1 MIRHLQDLVRRLKAR
16 RRARRT
22 PEEVFSRIYR
32 TNRWGGEPGEFY
44 SGAGTR
50 MPEIRDPYVHA
61 IEGLARELEFGNRT
75 AVDLGCGD
83 FDVGRRIAGLFRSYV
98 GVDVVP
104 DLIRHNQAA
113 YGSHGIRFVHADLTA
128 DELPVG
134 DVCFVRQVFQH
145 LSNEQIARALPKLT
159 AFTHVIVSEHI
170 ADEASAERMNEDHI
184 HGTSTRVERGSGVE
198 LTLPPFHADAASAR
212 VLLEVPVPTR
222 QGGFIRTT
230 LFSPLRTRRVP
241 G

>member
-1 MIRHLQDLVRRLKAR
+1 MRLAGKPGLIAIAR
-16 RRARRT
+16 IFC

-50 MPEIRDPYVHA
+50 MAEIRDPYVRA
-61 IEGLARELEFGNRT
+61 IEGLAEELRFADLT

-104 DLIRHNQAA
+104 DLVRHNQEAH
-113 YGSHGIRFVHADLTA
+113 GSDRIRFVHADITH
-128 DELPVG
+128 DEVPAG

-145 LSNEQIARALPKLT
+145 LGNEQIARALPKLEG
-159 AFTHVIVSEHI
+159 FRHVIVSEHV
-170 ADEASAERMNEDHI
+170 ADGAAVDRMNEDHV

-198 LTLPPFHADAASAR
+198 LTLPPFHADAGSAR

-230 LFSPLRTRRVP
+230 LFSPLRTRGAP